1 MRTRNLKYYSLLA
14 LLFVVANT
22 YAQQVPLYSQYYF
35 NKFMYNP
42 AMAGHSGKTEAN
54 IFGRNQY
61 TAIDGY
67 QTAGASISGQ
77 VNEGKVGLG
86 LYLVNDA
93 NLLMTQNS
101 VYGNYAYNFKLS
113 DENILSF
120 GFSLGIVNNRFN
132 TENIIATDPNDDVLR
147 LLNTRPGAMFDA
159 SLGMNLN
166 LSGFQLGVA
175 APQFLAENQDF
186 TDNQNGSVLFDLQ
199 NHLIAMASYDIEVS
213 KNMIIQ
219 PLVMYKN
226 VKNAPGQFDINLI
239 ADWKNNG
246 WLGAAYRDGYGVTA
260 MGGIRIAEKM
270 RFGYS
275 YDWSIGDY
283 SQALGGSHEV
293 LLGITLGKPKK
304 VDNPN
309 KEDMDRLKQ
318 ELTDKA
324 DEDLQMQQEKI
335 AELEKKLDEVE
346 MQKREKDT
354 VYIVQKVE
362 VATPAEPRV
371 ETPRRETPRTTPTP
385 TPTPTRT
392 TPTTTDVAPGQFIA
406 VAGSFTAEENAQK
419 FFNSL
424 VNKGLSPYIYY
435 DKSNQHYYVHLGKFY
450 VKDEARKFAKES
462 ANNGVSV
469 WVKTIQ

>member
-14 LLFVVANT
+14 LLFIVANT
-22 YAQQVPLYSQYYF
+22 YAQQVPLYSQFYF

-54 IFGRNQY
+54 LFGRNQLG
-61 TAIDGY
+61 AIDGY
-67 QTAGASISGQ
+67 QTAGASLSGQ
-77 VNEGKVGLG
+77 VNDGKVGLG
-86 LYLVNDA
+86 LYVVNDA

-113 DENILSF
+113 DNNVLSF
-120 GFSLGIVNNRFN
+120 GFSLGVLNNRFN
-132 TENIIATDPNDDVLR
+132 TENIIATDPNDDVIR
-147 LLNTRPGAMFDA
+147 LLNTRPGAMVDA
-159 SLGMNLN
+159 SIGFNLN
-166 LSGFQLGVA
+166 LNGIQLGVS

-199 NHLIAMASYDIEVS
+199 NHMMIMASYDIEVS

-219 PLVMYKN
+219 PLFLYRN
-226 VKNAPGQFDINLI
+226 AKNAPGQFDINVI

-260 MGGIRIAEKM
+260 MAGLRIADKL

-275 YDWSIGDY
+275 YDWSMGDY
-283 SQALGGSHEV
+283 SQALGGSHEL
-293 LLGITLGKPKK
+293 LLGISLGKEK
-304 VDNPN
+304 VVENPN
-309 KEDMDRLKQ
+309 KEDLDRLKK
-318 ELTDKA
+318 ELTDKS
-324 DEDLQMQQEKI
+324 DEDLKMQQEKI
-335 AELEKKLDEVE
+335 ADLEKKLDEVE
-346 MQKREKDT
+346 MQKRQKDT

-362 VATPAEPRV
+362 VAAPTVPRAEP
-371 ETPRRETPRTTPTP
+371 PAKETPRT
-385 TPTPTRT
+385 
-392 TPTTTDVAPGQFIA
+392 TTTDVAPGQFIA
-406 VAGSFTAEENAQK
+406 VAGSFTAEENAKK
-419 FFNSL
+419 FFNTL

-462 ANNGVSV
+462 ANNGVIV
-469 WVKTIQ
+469 WVKTIK